1 MDDKEIDKIIKL
13 VKNGKITVSKDTLAF
28 TKDYVKK
35 QNKRTISGPNHEKG
49 KNYLGTKLKLS
60 DKVFFYCT
68 KSGKLVLRGGQVAAK
83 NLQTVIGQK
92 LESKRIGETRRAV
105 YNSIF
110 NMLSFYIN
118 NLKTKADARKAKNN
132 SQINLPLNSNITEK
146 NEIAQQETTLVI
158 GNTRTT
164 LPEETVIINDTQSI
178 SSVKH
183 FRSNPTALTKND
195 IIDIPDEDVI
205 IKDAFEYYIPQK
217 DNIDENIEAQTTA
230 ENENIDA
237 QTATENEALA
247 DVMKQF
253 ANDVSEYFEEK
264 EVEEATPTKSP
275 MEILFEQENAYV
287 NAEKKIFYR
296 DLFYKL
302 PKNEQNQ
309 FLKKYLKTRNRHGK
323 LSTFSFLKLTFA
335 KNSVIDNLIDDIYES
350 YGLRKDFYNECCS
363 CKVLDTQENE
373 DEKFRN
379 IKKKYYKELTPTQKY
394 KMRVENFRINH
405 KLKEPNIFMKG
416 IFFLP
421 RISSDVD
428 IIYDIFEE
436 KDNAYKFFSSLL
448 AENHQQKSEQPVKHK
463 MSSPSIFRAKM
474 AAEADT
480 SNMQVDIGPWDYN
493 KLSKQRKGHD
503 THKQDEELEQ

>member
-1 MDDKEIDKIIKL
+1 MDDKEIDKIVKL
-13 VKNGKITVSKDTLAF
+13 VKDGKITVSNDTLAF

-35 QNKRTISGPNHEKG
+35 QNRRKISGPNHEKG

-68 KSGKLVLRGGQVAAK
+68 KSGKLALRGGKEAAIDLRHDIK
-83 NLQTVIGQK
+83 VSLK
-92 LESKRIGETRRAV
+92 SKRIGETRRAV

-110 NMLSFYIN
+110 SMLDIYID
-118 NLKTKADARKAKNN
+118 NLKIKADARKAKNN
-132 SQINLPLNSNITEK
+132 SQINLPLNSNITKK
-146 NEIAQQETTLVI
+146 NEIVQQETTLVI
-158 GNTRTT
+158 GNTRNT
-164 LPEETVIINDTQSI
+164 LPEETVIIDDTQSI

-195 IIDIPDEDVI
+195 IINIPDKDVI

-217 DNIDENIEAQTTA
+217 ENIDENIDAQTTA

-264 EVEEATPTKSP
+264 EIKKATTIKSP
-275 MEILFEQENAYV
+275 MEILFEQENTYID
-287 NAEKKIFYR
+287 AEKKIFYR
-296 DLFYKL
+296 DLFNKM
-302 PKNEQNQ
+302 PKDEQNQ
-309 FLKKYLKTRNRHGK
+309 FLKKYLETRNRHGK

-335 KNSVIDNLIDDIYES
+335 KSSVIDNLIDDIYES

-363 CKVLDTQENE
+363 CNVLGTQETG
-373 DEKFRN
+373 DENFRD
-379 IKKKYYKELTPTQKY
+379 IKKKYYKKLTPTQKY

-421 RISSDVD
+421 RIISDID
-428 IIYDIFEE
+428 IIYDIVENQ
-436 KDNAYKFFSSLL
+436 DDAYDFFSSLL
-448 AENHQQKSEQPVKHK
+448 AENHQQRSEQPVKPK

-480 SNMQVDIGPWDYN
+480 SNMQVDISSWNYN

-503 THKQDEELEQ
+503 TNEQGEELEQ